1 MRLKY
6 KISFR
11 QKSMLKSNQKIRNQ
25 SVAFDVFATEYDFAA
40 TLQSQND
47 FFTKNLSASKGTAL
61 DIGCGSGILAFEL
74 AKYYDHVVAVDLSA
88 KMLAIAS
95 QKRSAP
101 NIEYIQMDASQL
113 ALDRK
118 FDLIVSCSTFHHLK
132 HLPTTFQA
140 IKILLNPH
148 GKVVFLDN
156 VSEVETPATLGYII
170 GAARDFMPDC
180 SKYGFRNASRLLKFR
195 LSPRW
200 LKHLASDRYL
210 SEWRFKK
217 IYGRYFPGCYFVKL
231 GCFMGVIW
239 EYL

>member
-1 MRLKY
+1 
-6 KISFR
+6 
-11 QKSMLKSNQKIRNQ
+11 MLKSNRKIRNK

-74 AKYYDHVVAVDLSA
+74 AKYYDRVVAVDLSG
-88 KMLAIAS
+88 KMLDIARH
-95 QKRSAP
+95 KRPAP
-101 NIEYIQMDASQL
+101 NIEYIQMDVSSL
-113 ALDRK
+113 EELEDRK

-170 GAARDFMPDC
+170 GAARNYMPDC

-195 LSPRW
+195 FSPSW

-210 SEWRFKK
+210 SEGRFKK

>member
-1 MRLKY
+1 
-6 KISFR
+6 
-11 QKSMLKSNQKIRNQ
+11 MLKSNRKLRNQ
-25 SVAFDVFATEYDFAA
+25 SVAFDDFATEYDFAA
-40 TLQSQND
+40 TLESQND

-61 DIGCGSGILAFEL
+61 DIGCGSGILASEL
-74 AKYYDHVVAVDLSA
+74 AKYYDRVVAVDLSE
-88 KMLAIAS
+88 KLLDIARH
-95 QKRSAP
+95 KRPAP
-101 NIEYIQMDASQL
+101 NIEYIQMDVSSL
-113 ALDRK
+113 EELEDRK

-170 GAARDFMPDC
+170 GAVRDFRPDC

-195 LSPRW
+195 FSPSW

-210 SEWRFKK
+210 SEGRFKK

>member
-1 MRLKY
+1 
-6 KISFR
+6 
-11 QKSMLKSNQKIRNQ
+11 MLKSNRKIRNQ
-25 SVAFDVFATEYDFAA
+25 SVAFDSFATEYDFFA
-40 TLQSQND
+40 TLQSKND

-61 DIGCGSGILAFEL
+61 DIGCGSGILASEL
-74 AKYYDHVVAVDLSA
+74 AKYYDRVVAVDLSE
-88 KMLAIAS
+88 KLLDIARH
-95 QKRSAP
+95 KHPAP
-101 NIEYIQMDASQL
+101 NIEYIQMDVSSL
-113 ALDRK
+113 EELEDSK

-156 VSEVETPATLGYII
+156 VSEVETPAIIGYII
-170 GAARDFMPDC
+170 GAARDFIPDC

-195 LSPRW
+195 LSPSW

-210 SEWRFKK
+210 SEGRFKK

-239 EYL
+239 EHL